1 MDCSIKGFDRS
12 LLKLAGAN
20 SSNTASP
27 KHNGNGDGR
36 KTVLLKSNEC
46 SSEVLNLLANKACQC
61 YVALGDWSSVQEW
74 QVSVHALKNN
84 PGNPAAASVHLKT
97 DFNYVRAL
105 SCFEDGD
112 FQECR
117 AQLELLAGERDDYG
131 LLNSTSTGSKDKLGR
146 GEGGD

>member
-1 MDCSIKGFDRS
+1 M
-12 LLKLAGAN
+12 
-20 SSNTASP
+20 
-27 KHNGNGDGR
+27 
-36 KTVLLKSNEC
+36 
-46 SSEVLNLLANKACQC
+46 
-61 YVALGDWSSVQEW
+61 
-74 QVSVHALKNN
+74 HALKKN

-112 FQECR
+112 FPECR

-146 GEGGD
+146 RARGRTRAWSTPPLLAPRIN